1 MNIKNV
7 NQKLIGKKALVTGS
21 ATGIGR
27 AIALELARLGA
38 DVVVHSHRDDDSVRS
53 VVAQIEALGRKSAA
67 VVADFR
73 SPDQVERAANRA
85 LESLGGIDLLVNN
98 AGITF
103 NRSYDEITNEQ
114 FDVLFNVNVR
124 APFFLT
130 RKIAA
135 DMKTRSSGAI
145 CNIASIHA
153 LEGAPEHS
161 LYAATKGA
169 IVAWTRSLAIE
180 LAPHGIRVNAVAP
193 GAVVVDSYKT
203 AMPEFDEAELA
214 ANIPAGFV
222 GKPQDVAQ
230 VVAFVLS
237 DEARYI
243 LGQTLVV
250 DGGTTAW
257 MSFHDGFRR
266 PSQGRFGLEY
276 MNPL

>member
-1 MNIKNV
+1 MPADRRFFLAKR
-7 NQKLIGKKALVTGS
+7 AFVTGA

-27 AIALELARLGA
+27 AIALESARRGA
-38 DVVVHSHRDDDSVRS
+38 DVVVHSHRDDDALRS
-53 VVAQIEALGRKSAA
+53 VVAEIETLGRKAAA

-73 SPDQVERAANRA
+73 RPDRVERAADEA
-85 LESLGGIDLLVNN
+85 LERLGGIDLLVNN

-103 NRSYDEITNEQ
+103 NRSFDEITNEH
-114 FDVLFNVNVR
+114 FDVLFNVNIR

-130 RKIAA
+130 RRIVR
-135 DMKTRSSGAI
+135 DMKKRSFGAI

-161 LYAATKGA
+161 VYAATKGA

-203 AMPEFDEAELA
+203 ALPDFDEAELA
-214 ANIPAGFV
+214 ANIPAGIV
-222 GKPQDVAQ
+222 GKPEDVAH

-237 DEARYI
+237 EEARYI

-250 DGGTTAW
+250 DGGTACW
-257 MSFHDGFRR
+257 MPFHDGFRR

-276 MNPL
+276 MNPQ

>member
-1 MNIKNV
+1 MPADRRFLLAKR
-7 NQKLIGKKALVTGS
+7 AFVTGA

-27 AIALELARLGA
+27 AIALESARRGA
-38 DVVVHSHRDDDSVRS
+38 DVVVHSHRDDDALRS
-53 VVAQIEALGRKSAA
+53 VVAEIESLGRKAAA

-73 SPDQVERAANRA
+73 RPDRVERAADEA
-85 LESLGGIDLLVNN
+85 LERLGGIDLLVNN

-103 NRSYDEITNEQ
+103 NRPFDEMTNEQ
-114 FDVLFNVNVR
+114 FDVLFNVNMR

-130 RKIAA
+130 RRIVS
-135 DMKTRSSGAI
+135 DMKKRSFGAI

-153 LEGAPEHS
+153 IEGAPEHS

-203 AMPEFDEAELA
+203 ALPDFDEAELA
-214 ANIPAGFV
+214 ANIPAGIV
-222 GKPQDVAQ
+222 GKPEDVAH

-237 DEARYI
+237 EEARYI

-250 DGGTTAW
+250 DGGTACW
-257 MSFHDGFRR
+257 MPFHDGFRR

-276 MNPL
+276 MNPQ

>member
-1 MNIKNV
+1 MPADRRFFLAKR
-7 NQKLIGKKALVTGS
+7 AFVTGA

-27 AIALELARLGA
+27 AIALESARRGA
-38 DVVVHSHRDDDSVRS
+38 DVVVHSHRDDDALRS
-53 VVAQIEALGRKSAA
+53 VVAEVETLGRKAAA

-73 SPDQVERAANRA
+73 RPDRVERAADEA
-85 LESLGGIDLLVNN
+85 LERLGGIDLLVNN

-103 NRSYDEITNEQ
+103 NRSFDEITNEH
-114 FDVLFNVNVR
+114 FDVLFNVNIR

-130 RKIAA
+130 RRIVR
-135 DMKTRSSGAI
+135 DMKKRSFGAI

-161 LYAATKGA
+161 VYAATKGA

-203 AMPEFDEAELA
+203 ALPDFDEAELA
-214 ANIPAGFV
+214 ANIPAGIV
-222 GKPQDVAQ
+222 GKPEDVAH

-237 DEARYI
+237 EEARYI

-250 DGGTTAW
+250 DGGDACW
-257 MSFHDGFRR
+257 MPFHDGFRR

-276 MNPL
+276 MNPQ